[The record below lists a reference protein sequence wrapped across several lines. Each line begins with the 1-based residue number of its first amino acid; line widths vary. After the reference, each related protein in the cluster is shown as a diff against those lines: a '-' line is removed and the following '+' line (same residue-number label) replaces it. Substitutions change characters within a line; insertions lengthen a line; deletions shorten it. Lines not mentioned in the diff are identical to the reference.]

1 MMLLIYFDHKSD
13 NMTASPLTLDPHDI
27 ILAPYPPGLFILQR
41 IQTSSW
47 VSDVKE
53 QRAMEGMREEGG

>member
-1 MMLLIYFDHKSD
+1 MLLIYFDHKSD

-41 IQTSSW
+41 IQTYSW
-47 VSDVKE
+47 VSDVKDRRIE
-53 QRAMEGMREEGG
+53 